1 MRTFIVLGAALTVA
15 ALPAAGQGG
24 QRYSVSGDEV
34 AVYNLAGT
42 VHLAAGTGATV
53 EVEVVRGGADAA
65 RLRVETGPIGDR
77 QTLRVLYPDDDIVY
91 PQLGARSSTS
101 LDVRDDGTFN
111 DGRTHGFGRGHRVR
125 IRGDGSGT
133 EAFADLRVLV
143 PAGKRVAVY
152 LAVGRMT
159 ATNVEGDLRLDVN
172 SADVAATGI
181 RGALT
186 VDAGSGDVGVTDVTG
201 RVNLD
206 TGSGNVDATDVHGD
220 DVLIDTG
227 SGDVTVDRVEGRR
240 LKISTGSGD
249 AAATGVRA
257 EDVILDTGS
266 GNVRLAVIAGGGSIR
281 IDTGSGDVTLSV
293 PADYG
298 ADVVLDTGSGD
309 IDLGG
314 IALTVHRF
322 QRDHIEGRIGDGKG
336 RLRVETGSGDVR
348 LKKT

>member
-15 ALPAAGQGG
+15 AHPATGQGG
-24 QRYSVSGDEV
+24 QRYSVSGDDV

-42 VHLAAGTGATV
+42 VHLAAGSGASV

-65 RLRVETGPIGDR
+65 RLRVVTGPIGDR

-91 PQLGARSSTS
+91 PQLGARSRTS
-101 LDVRDDGTFN
+101 LEVRDDGTFN
-111 DGRTHGFGRGHRVR
+111 ESGHGFRRGHRVR

-186 VDAGSGDVGVTDVTG
+186 VDAGSGDVRVTDVTG

-227 SGDVTVDRVEGRR
+227 SGDVTVDRVDGRM
-240 LKISTGSGD
+240 LKISTGSGT
-249 AAATGVRA
+249 AAATAVRA
-257 EDVILDTGS
+257 EDVALETGS
-266 GNVRLAVIAGGGSIR
+266 GDVTLAVIAGGGSIR
-281 IDTGSGDVTLSV
+281 IDTGSGDVSLSV
-293 PADYG
+293 PPDYG
-298 ADVVLDTGSGD
+298 AEVVLDTGSGD